1 MPRSLPLTVVD
12 VIPLIWVTAFV
23 SLPESRV
30 ELIVVMIVSFCIS
43 LPRKVSTPNSKNSQT
58 VPAVIEKQNENRHTK
73 IGERLNLTFLLRFKI
88 SVSPNPTPAQIKPFS
103 V

>member
-12 VIPLIWVTAFV
+12 VYSAYMGNGVCIVAR
-23 SLPESRV
+23 SRV

-58 VPAVIEKQNENRHTK
+58 VPAVIEKQNEKQAYKDRGK
-73 IGERLNLTFLLRFKI
+73 VKF
-88 SVSPNPTPAQIKPFS
+88 KPFYCGS
-103 V
+103 KYR